1 MQRTRPCSSRA
12 CRTRATKE
20 SARGPQKK
28 ESKTRAQKPTARA
41 RTKTPCQLLHR
52 INKKIDRIEDAIDEA
67 PRSINAELEQLNT
80 AIIKVP
86 AVTNVAL
93 TEALVPLR
101 EALDGVPKVAQD
113 AALPLK
119 SAISEV
125 SEQLSEVSE
134 QLSEGALPNAID
146 LSASSTDLTSA
157 TCPGNGEAAL
167 QELRAELVEA
177 IEAVPSKAAAATR
190 ASILYPIIG
199 AVIEAPRAAI
209 KEALE
214 EGLRPVLAAVNC
226 ERPLKVVI
234 DPAKVA
240 RLLLQELKPFIAAV
254 CAASQHCPT
263 ALSCCEFDRLL
274 CSARGPLKDNRRRLR
289 ASVQSD
295 QDLEDIDED
304 SAEETKDEAEDEAED
319 EEEDE
324 AEDGEEDEAEDE
336 EEDEAEDGE
345 EEARDEVKNGAEK
358 CGIDDE
364 IEKDLRWVVHPRTRS
379 ACAQNAARKPLCST
393 RRPEVVD
400 VSIALARLC

>member
-1 MQRTRPCSSRA
+1 MQ
-12 CRTRATKE
+12 
-20 SARGPQKK
+20 
-28 ESKTRAQKPTARA
+28 
-41 RTKTPCQLLHR
+41 R

-134 QLSEGALPNAID
+134 QLSEGALPNAIEA
-146 LSASSTDLTSA
+146 LSLDISSLQKEVTTGTLKQALQSLNDTVA
-157 TCPGNGEAAL
+157 TTCPGNGEAAL

-263 ALSCCEFDRLL
+263 ALSCCEFDRLV
-274 CSARGPLKDNRRRLR
+274 CAARGPLKDNRRRLR

-304 SAEETKDEAEDEAED
+304 SAEETKDEAEDEEED

-324 AEDGEEDEAEDE
+324 AEDEAEDEEEDE

-345 EEARDEVKNGAEK
+345 EEARDEVENGAEK
-358 CGIDDE
+358 RGGDE
-364 IEKDLRWVVHPRTRS
+364 IEKDLRWVAHPRTRS